1 MTRNGR
7 CYTGSPIFLRFYAH
21 DDAVGMPSS
30 ARDRS
35 PIIYRK
41 HQGVDAGVGLEG
53 DTTLG
58 SFQIR
63 NDSFEAGKSQ
73 IVMSLKA
80 GLISKGVF

>member
-1 MTRNGR
+1 MHEFGEAMTSGE
-7 CYTGSPIFLRFYAH
+7 
-21 DDAVGMPSS
+21 
-30 ARDRS
+30 
-35 PIIYRK
+35 IIIAEAN
-41 HQGVDAGVGLEG
+41 GVDAGVGLEG

-80 GLISKGVF
+80 GLISKGGF

>member
-1 MTRNGR
+1 MYRQVSRTRGK
-7 CYTGSPIFLRFYAH
+7 TLSPHLWSRANF
-21 DDAVGMPSS
+21 
-30 ARDRS
+30 
-35 PIIYRK
+35 
-41 HQGVDAGVGLEG
+41 GVDAGVGLEG

-80 GLISKGVF
+80 GLISKGGF